1 MRKSAK
7 NMNHKPAQT
16 IFMGDTPQ
24 KHSPLDVQGEY
35 VHMLGEHYY
44 KIQHFDALDPFFVS
58 LVSSSDH
65 WLFIASSGGL
75 SAGRVSA
82 EQALFPYYT
91 EDKLTEN
98 SENTGSKTILRVNYN
113 ERTWLWEPFSIRQ
126 QGQYH
131 LERNLYKNLVGTC
144 LVFEEENKSLGLTY
158 RYAWRTSELFGF
170 VKTAWLLN
178 GNEFDCRVDLVDGL
192 QNILPANVA
201 PFTQNNLSCLLD
213 AYKRNELQ
221 LDTGLAIFALNAS
234 LTDLAEPSE
243 SLLATTA
250 FQLGLDP
257 SEYLLSS
264 TQLDLFRHGY
274 DINMETEIRGRRG
287 AYFVH
292 TCLDLSPKEMR
303 TWHLV
308 MDVNQD
314 HPKIVHRLNQL
325 RGDQSALRKKIE
337 ADIKVNSENLQQIIG
352 SADGLQVSAD
362 TLCTAHHLS
371 NVLFNVMR
379 GGVFADQYWIDKAD
393 FFEFVAAHNRLVGK
407 AEKGFFN
414 LLPARIDVSEL
425 HSRAESYGSAD
436 LIRLSYTYLPLTF
449 SRRHGDPSRPWNRF
463 AINLKKSDGTQKLD
477 YEGNWRDIFQNWE
490 ALAYAYPEYVEG
502 MIYVF
507 LNATT
512 ADGYNPYRITRAGID
527 WEIPEPGNPWA
538 NIGYWSDHQIIYLL
552 KLMEIS
558 ARIHPGK
565 LGANLNRPIFSY
577 ANVPYQIKPYSA
589 LQNDPYN
596 TIHFNDILE
605 QTIEKRVTEV
615 GTDGKLVYDQDG
627 QVLHRSLAEKLLTLL
642 LAKLVNFVPEGGV
655 WMNTQRPEWNDANNA
670 LVGKGLSV
678 VTLGYLRRYLTF
690 CQDLFRQ
697 QNLADIQVSTEVMDL
712 FTEIARILMSFK
724 DRLNATFSEK
734 ERLAMMDALGQA
746 GSDYRWQYYQHG
758 FSGELSQISTK
769 NLLAF
774 FELVQAYVD
783 HSLRANKRKD
793 NLYHAYNVLHRG
805 DAGAA
810 IRHLYEMLEGQ
821 VSILSSGILSGEESL
836 NLLQNLRNSSLYRED
851 QHSYILYPDK
861 DLPGF
866 LERNSLPEEHVQH
879 ISLVAEL
886 VKAEDKT
893 LLVRDMQGTY
903 HFSGH
908 IRNVN
913 DVNRALERLQ
923 RQPRFAAMVQA
934 ESEKIKTLYESVFHH
949 SEFTGRSGTF
959 FAYEGLG
966 SIYWHMVSKLL
977 LAVQETLVRC
987 KDEPSMPGLLAKY
1000 ADIRAGLGYNTSPAV
1015 FGAFPTDPYSHTPKG
1030 QGAKQPG
1037 MTGAVKEEILTRQ
1050 AELGFFIK
1058 KGCLYFDNLLLNQSE
1073 LLSEPASY
1081 IFYDVEGRL
1090 QQIELAAGTLA
1101 YSICQVP
1108 VILQTSNQAYIEV
1121 QPVNG
1126 VSQRIDGLVL
1136 DHENSVHIF
1145 KRDGIVQHLTVNF
1158 QA

>member
-1 MRKSAK
+1 
-7 NMNHKPAQT
+7 MNHKPAQT

-24 KHSPLDVQGEY
+24 KHSHHEVQGEY
-35 VHMLGEHYY
+35 VHMLGEQYY
-44 KIQHFDALDPFFVS
+44 KIHNFDALDPFFMS

-65 WLFIASSGGL
+65 WFFISSSGGL

-91 EDKLTEN
+91 EDKLAEN
-98 SENTGSKTILRVNYN
+98 SENTGSKTILRVTQGQ
-113 ERTWLWEPFSIRQ
+113 RTWLWEPFSVRQ
-126 QGQYH
+126 QGLYSI
-131 LERNLYKNLVGTC
+131 ERNLYKNLVGTC

-158 RYAWRTSELFGF
+158 RYAWRTSDIFGF

-178 GNEFDCRVDLVDGL
+178 DNDFNCRVDLVDGL

-201 PFTQNNLSCLLD
+201 QFTQNNFSCLLD

-221 LDTGLAIFALNAS
+221 RETGLAIFALNAS

-243 SLLATTA
+243 SLFATTA
-250 FQLGLDP
+250 FQVGLEP
-257 SEYLLSS
+257 AGYLLSS
-264 TQLDLFRHGY
+264 KQLDLFRIGT
-274 DINMETEIRGRRG
+274 DIKIETEMRGRRG

-292 TCLDLSPKEMR
+292 THLDLSPKEIR

-308 MDVNQD
+308 TDVYQD
-314 HPKIVHRLNQL
+314 STDMIRLL
-325 RGDQSALRKKIE
+325 SELEGDQSALHKKIE
-337 ADIKVNSENLQQIIG
+337 ADIEVNSENLRKILG

-362 TLCTAHHLS
+362 TLGTAHHLS

-379 GGVFADQYWIDKAD
+379 GGVFADQYWIEKAD
-393 FFEFVAAHNRLVGK
+393 FIEFVATHNHLVSK

-414 LLPARIDVSEL
+414 QLPARIEISEL
-425 HSRAESYGSAD
+425 HSRADSYGSAD

-449 SRRHGDPSRPWNRF
+449 SRRHGDPSRPWNQF
-463 AINLKKSDGTQKLD
+463 AINLKKADGTQKLD

-502 MIYVF
+502 MIYIF

-512 ADGYNPYRITRAGID
+512 ADGYNPYRITRASID

-558 ARIHPGK
+558 ARVHPGK
-565 LGANLNRPIFSY
+565 LGANLNRAIFSY

-589 LQNDPYN
+589 LQNDPN
-596 TIHFNDILE
+596 NSINFNAALE
-605 QTIEKRVTEV
+605 QKIEKRVTEV
-615 GTDGKLVYDQDG
+615 GTDGKLVFEHNG
-627 QVLHRSLAEKLLTLL
+627 AVLHRSLAEKLLTLL
-642 LAKLVNFVPEGGV
+642 LAKLVNFVPEGGI

-690 CQDLFRQ
+690 CQILFSQ
-697 QNLADIQVSTEVMDL
+697 QNLAEIQVSTEVVNH
-712 FTEIARILMSFK
+712 FSEIARILVNFK
-724 DRLNATFSEK
+724 DRLKASFNNSERF
-734 ERLAMMDALGQA
+734 EIMCALGQA
-746 GSDYRWQYYQHG
+746 GSDYRWQYYQQG
-758 FSGELSQISTK
+758 FSGEFSEISTEH
-769 NLLAF
+769 LLAF
-774 FELVQAYVD
+774 FDLVQQYVD

-793 NLYHAYNVLHRG
+793 NLYHAYNVLHPG
-805 DAGAA
+805 DACAA
-810 IRHLYEMLEGQ
+810 IHHLYEMLEGQ
-821 VSILSSGILSGEESL
+821 VSILSSEILSGEESL
-836 NLLQNLRNSSLYRED
+836 DLLENLRNGSLFRED

-866 LERNSLPEEHVQH
+866 LEKNSLPEEQVQH

-886 VKAEDKT
+886 AKAEDKT
-893 LLVRDMQGTY
+893 LLVRDMQGAY

-913 DVNRALERLQ
+913 DVNRVLDRLQ
-923 RQPRFAAMVQA
+923 RQPRYAALVQA
-934 ESEKIKTLYESVFHH
+934 ETEKIKTLYESVFHH

-977 LAVQETLVRC
+977 LAVQETLLRC
-987 KDEPSMPGLLAKY
+987 KEEPSMPGLLAKY
-1000 ADIRAGLGYNTSPAV
+1000 ADIRAGLGFNTSPAT

-1050 AELGFFIK
+1050 AELGFFIEN
-1058 KGCLYFDNLLLNQSE
+1058 GCLYFDTLLLNQNE
-1073 LLSEPASY
+1073 LLKEPASY
-1081 IFYDVEGRL
+1081 AFYDVEGRL
-1090 QQIELAAGTLA
+1090 QEIELAAGTLA

-1108 VILQTSNQAYIEV
+1108 VILQPSNQAYIEV

-1126 VSQRIDGLVL
+1126 LTRRIDGLVL
-1136 DHENSVHIF
+1136 DSENSQHIF
-1145 KRDGIVQHLTVNF
+1145 KRDGIVHHLKVNF
-1158 QA
+1158 RT